1 MPGVCLARERNQV
14 REPRRRRWAR
24 ARPRYARNRVP
35 PQAGG
40 SENGKERNRMQERH
54 AGRLPPFAA
63 CGPGGLR
70 RNLAPASLPG
80 RGQADPR
87 HRGGAAVRR
96 SMPMRKTYVTKKKTV
111 LVLIECD
118 CQIAVVRFGSDR
130 PPRRSGP
137 VAVSSPATGSAAGG
151 PPHPPAA
158 FPCGRCGPRR
168 GKAVVK
174 CARDGASK
182 SLTRNSINVDKALR
196 AFV

>member
-1 MPGVCLARERNQV
+1 MATGAALFFFGQGAATGAARPGGGGQERCARRL
-14 REPRRRRWAR
+14 PRARAQSGARAAPAQMGAR
-24 ARPRYARNRVP
+24 ARARYARNRVP

-80 RGQADPR
+80 REQAGPGR
-87 HRGGAAVRR
+87 RGGAAVRR
-96 SMPMRKTYVTKKKTV
+96 SMPMRKTYATKKKTV
-111 LVLIECD
+111 LVLIECG
-118 CQIAVVRFGSDR
+118 CQIAFVRFGSDR
-130 PPRRSGP
+130 RPRRFGP

-158 FPCGRCGPRR
+158 FP
-168 GKAVVK
+168 
-174 CARDGASK
+174 
-182 SLTRNSINVDKALR
+182 
-196 AFV
+196 